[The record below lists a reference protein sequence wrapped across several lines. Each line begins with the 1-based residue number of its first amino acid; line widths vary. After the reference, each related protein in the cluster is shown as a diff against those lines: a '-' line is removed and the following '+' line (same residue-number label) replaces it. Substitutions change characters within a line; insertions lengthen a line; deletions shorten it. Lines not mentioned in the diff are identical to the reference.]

1 MIIYNNKYIR
11 CSNIKKLKKIEIIRG
26 EDILISE
33 IPIDEIK
40 MPNVLISLVEREE
53 KDYINM
59 MSSIRILVTNK
70 RGMRNWREI
79 PENVENIVI
88 TELYDNKNITE
99 LKEEMIYRDRKPR
112 NKIIRKIDIDMIEYM
127 EEEDKKNVIRGYIE
141 RDEIEKED
149 SEGRNILE
157 IAIENGMKEESKEII
172 KRTEK
177 GKIKR
182 GIMEYIVKHKMDEVG
197 EEIIDKMEEEEIKNI
212 ERIRYY
218 MSYGIYG
225 TMIKIMRIKKNKEDI
240 EYLKYMI
247 KMYEDDKEKKEKWI
261 RECEEMKK

>member
-11 CSNIKKLKKIEIIRG
+11 CSNIKKLKKVEIIRG

-141 RDEIEKED
+141 RDEIEKKD

-172 KRTEK
+172 KRT
-177 GKIKR
+177 
-182 GIMEYIVKHKMDEVG
+182 
-197 EEIIDKMEEEEIKNI
+197 
-212 ERIRYY
+212 
-218 MSYGIYG
+218 
-225 TMIKIMRIKKNKEDI
+225 
-240 EYLKYMI
+240 
-247 KMYEDDKEKKEKWI
+247 
-261 RECEEMKK
+261 